1 MQCHCALECKLQLH
15 MGGIIVCQV
24 YRYVP
29 SAQVSAWNI
38 EGTQYILL
46 NH

>member
-1 MQCHCALECKLQLH
+1 MQRHCALECKLH

-24 YRYVP
+24 YCYVP
-29 SAQVSAWNI
+29 SALVSAWHI
-38 EGTQYILL
+38 EGTQYVLL